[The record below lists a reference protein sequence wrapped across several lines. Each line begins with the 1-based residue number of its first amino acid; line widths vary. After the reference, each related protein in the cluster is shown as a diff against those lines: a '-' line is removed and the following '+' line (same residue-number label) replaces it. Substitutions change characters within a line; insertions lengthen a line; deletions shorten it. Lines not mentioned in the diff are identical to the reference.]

1 LRRYARARAG
11 DALAMQATVHGLQR
25 LFGAEAAP
33 LAWLRNAGLNLADR
47 LPVIKNL
54 LIRQAM
60 S

>member
-1 LRRYARARAG
+1 
-11 DALAMQATVHGLQR
+11 MQATVHGLHR

-33 LAWLRNAGLNLADR
+33 LAWLRNAGLNLTDR